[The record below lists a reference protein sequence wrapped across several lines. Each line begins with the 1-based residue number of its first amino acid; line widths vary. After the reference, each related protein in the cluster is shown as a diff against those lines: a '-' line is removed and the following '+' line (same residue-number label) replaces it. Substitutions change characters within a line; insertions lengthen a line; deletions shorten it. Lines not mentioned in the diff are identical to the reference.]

1 MRIERLTM
9 IKEVCTKELQRKRNR
24 WWGCTATVFSHL
36 AVELSVLREN
46 RDSEKVN
53 QPVCMAK
60 DNSERSSQL
69 IKQLC
74 TEDGKKDL
82 VLNRTWSH
90 NLAIATE
97 QQFTSWWS
105 SSSVVRV
112 SFRKLRHDEDYT
124 KSHHEELN
132 DFQRKIALH
141 VSRFSL
147 LLQLTSP

>member
-1 MRIERLTM
+1 M

-36 AVELSVLREN
+36 AVELSVFREN

-82 VLNRTWSH
+82 VLNRT
-90 NLAIATE
+90 
-97 QQFTSWWS
+97 
-105 SSSVVRV
+105 
-112 SFRKLRHDEDYT
+112 
-124 KSHHEELN
+124 
-132 DFQRKIALH
+132 
-141 VSRFSL
+141 
-147 LLQLTSP
+147 